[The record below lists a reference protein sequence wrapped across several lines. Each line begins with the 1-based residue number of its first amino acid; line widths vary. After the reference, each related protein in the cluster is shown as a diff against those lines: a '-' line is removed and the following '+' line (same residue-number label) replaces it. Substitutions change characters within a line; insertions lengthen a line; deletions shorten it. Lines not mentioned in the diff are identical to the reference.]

1 MTRID
6 RVSLLICLSAFVAAV
21 FISINVYEA
30 MPHIEDEIAFVWQ
43 AQVIERGRLSVP
55 TPQPNPDS
63 FLVSFVVD
71 YQGQRF
77 GKYPIGWPVLLA
89 VAQKLHA
96 RHLLNPFL
104 TALSIWWIYLLVKGL
119 LDEKTAL
126 LAAFLTAASPFVML
140 NAGTLLSHPWSLL
153 LSVVFCAAWLDAF
166 GPTNPRLPAR
176 ATRSLPTIT
185 AGLALGVLALT
196 RPWTAVGVFLPF
208 AAHSLII
215 IVTGSHQARFRLA
228 AIGLIAVGLSVLL
241 FVWQLAVTGDPCLNP
256 YTLWW
261 PYDRVGFGPG
271 HGLNPGG
278 HSLEYATD
286 NTLFSLYALNTDL
299 FGWPVISWLFM
310 PFGLLVLWKN
320 RRAWLVISVLPS
332 LIAAYA
338 LYWAPSSTYGPRYYY
353 EGIFSAVLLSAAG
366 IRWLAGGL
374 PDTAWGGS
382 WSRRIRL
389 VITITTAGLLI
400 SANLLYY
407 LPARVGAMRGAS
419 YISAACQE
427 PFRSDRAR
435 QPVPALVF
443 VHLQDHWAEYGCLI
457 DLTSPFMDS
466 PFVIAISR
474 GEAVDSRVT
483 RAFPGR
489 AILQYYPFPPR
500 LEQAL
505 EAAEPE

>member
-43 AQVIERGRLSVP
+43 AQVIERGKLSVP

-63 FLVSFVVD
+63 FMVSFVVD

-89 VAQKLHA
+89 IAQKLNV

-104 TALSIWWIYLLVKGL
+104 TALAVWWIYLLVKRL
-119 LDEKTAL
+119 QDEKTAL
-126 LAAFLTAASPFVML
+126 LAAFLTTASPFVML

-153 LSVVFCAAWLDAF
+153 LSVVFCTAWLDAF
-166 GPTNPRLPAR
+166 NPKNPRLPAR
-176 ATRSLPTIT
+176 AGSLSVLT
-185 AGLALGVLALT
+185 AGLALGALALT

-208 AAHSLII
+208 AVHSLVILI
-215 IVTGSHQARFRLA
+215 TGSRVARFRLA
-228 AIGLIAVGLSVLL
+228 TIGLIAVGLSALL
-241 FVWQLAVTGDPCLNP
+241 FMWQFAMTGDPWLNP

-271 HGLNPGG
+271 YGLNPGG
-278 HSLEYATD
+278 HSLRYAVD

-310 PFGLLVLWKN
+310 PFGLLALWKN
-320 RRAWLVISVLPS
+320 RRAWLAIATLPALVI
-332 LIAAYA
+332 AYA
-338 LYWAPSSTYGPRYYY
+338 CYWAPSSTYGPRYYY
-353 EGIFSAVLLSAAG
+353 EGIFSAVLLTAAG

-374 PDTAWGGS
+374 PGPAQSGP

-389 VITITTAGLLI
+389 ALTTAVAGLLI
-400 SANLLYY
+400 SVNLLYY
-407 LPARVGAMRGAS
+407 LPARVSAMRGAS
-419 YISAACQE
+419 YISAICQE
-427 PFRSDRAR
+427 PFRNDRAR
-435 QPVPALVF
+435 QSAPALVF

-466 PFVIAISR
+466 PFIIAISR
-474 GEAVDSRVT
+474 GEQIDSTLVQ
-483 RAFPGR
+483 AFPER
-489 AILQYYPFPPR
+489 TILQYYPFPPR
-500 LEQAL
+500 LEQAQ
-505 EAAEPE
+505 ETAGPK